1 VTIRP
6 WLLLAAFV
14 TLVGVGAEFFTAGVI
29 VSYATTTSRGSTW
42 CVVALAMAAAV
53 IWLYAVLTT
62 RTLMNPALGARRQ
75 PGAVRVVTLPRGGAA
90 RP

>member
-6 WLLLAAFV
+6 WLLLLAAFV

-62 RTLMNPALGARRQ
+62 RTLMKSHGARSSLHSSRRS
-75 PGAVRVVTLPRGGAA
+75 APRW
-90 RP
+90 PS